1 MTDSGDSA
9 VVVGG
14 ASGIGAAVVER
25 YRTAGRQVVTWDVH
39 DPADVT
45 CDVTDEHQID
55 DALAATIA
63 RCADAPTEI
72 TVTAGI
78 GHSGLLTDVTRA
90 EWDRVLAVN
99 LTGPWLV
106 MRAWARYY
114 AQHEMT
120 ASMVATSSVSARLV
134 DRSMGAYC
142 ASKAALSMTVR
153 IAAAEW
159 APAIRVNAVAP
170 GVTATPMLGGAPVDR
185 GWLGNV
191 ADRTALHRIGSADDI
206 ADAVFALHALP
217 WVTGQVLEA
226 DGGLSLH
233 SPINAWGEVN
243 RDQPIGG

>member
-1 MTDSGDSA
+1 MANSGGAA

-14 ASGIGAAVVER
+14 ASGIGAAVVAR
-25 YRTAGRQVVTWDVH
+25 YRNADREVVSWDLH
-39 DPADVT
+39 DPADFR
-45 CDVTDEHQID
+45 CDVTDEDQID

-63 RCADAPTEI
+63 RCTDAPTEL

-78 GHSGLLTDVTRA
+78 GHSGLLTEITRA

-114 AQHEMT
+114 AEHEVE

-134 DRSMGAYC
+134 DQSMGAYC
-142 ASKAALSMTVR
+142 TSKAGLSMTVR

-170 GVTATPMLGGAPVDR
+170 GVTATPMLGAAPVGQ

-191 ADRTALHRIGSADDI
+191 ADRTALGRLGSADVI

-233 SPINAWGEVN
+233 SPINAWGEA
-243 RDQPIGG
+243 RAPQ

>member
-1 MTDSGDSA
+1 MNSSGGSA
-9 VVVGG
+9 IVVGG
-14 ASGIGAAVVER
+14 ASGIGEAVVAR
-25 YRTAGRQVVTWDVH
+25 YRDAGREVFVWDVQ
-39 DPADVT
+39 DPADVK
-45 CDVTDEHQID
+45 CDVTDPDQVD
-55 DALAATIA
+55 DALSASIA
-63 RCADAPTEI
+63 RCAEVPTEV

-78 GHSGLLTDVTRA
+78 GHSGLLTEVSRE

-114 AQHEMT
+114 AEHGMT

-142 ASKAALSMTVR
+142 SSKAALSMTVR

-170 GVTATPMLGGAPVDR
+170 GVTATPMLGGAPVDQ

-191 ADRTALHRIGSADDI
+191 AERTALGRIGSADDV
-206 ADAVFALHALP
+206 ADAVFALHSLP

-233 SPINAWGEVN
+233 SPINAWGEAN
-243 RDQPIGG
+243 APR

>member
-1 MTDSGDSA
+1 MASSGGAA

-14 ASGIGAAVVER
+14 ASGIGAAVVAR
-25 YRTAGRQVVTWDVH
+25 YGSSDREVVSWDVH
-39 DPADVT
+39 DSADVH
-45 CDVTDEHQID
+45 CDVTDEGQID

-63 RCADAPTEI
+63 RCADAPTEL

-78 GHSGLLTDVTRA
+78 GHSGLLTEITRE

-114 AQHEMT
+114 TEHQLE
-120 ASMVATSSVSARLV
+120 ASMVAMSSVSARLV
-134 DRSMGAYC
+134 DQSMGAYC
-142 ASKAALSMTVR
+142 TSKAGLSMTVR

-170 GVTATPMLGGAPVDR
+170 GVTATPMLGGAPVGR

-191 ADRTALHRIGSADDI
+191 AARTALGRLGSADDI
-206 ADAVFALHALP
+206 AEAVFALHGLP

-233 SPINAWGEVN
+233 SPINAWGEA
-243 RDQPIGG
+243 RAPQ

>member
-1 MTDSGDSA
+1 
-9 VVVGG
+9 
-14 ASGIGAAVVER
+14 
-25 YRTAGRQVVTWDVH
+25 
-39 DPADVT
+39 
-45 CDVTDEHQID
+45 
-55 DALAATIA
+55 
-63 RCADAPTEI
+63 
-72 TVTAGI
+72 
-78 GHSGLLTDVTRA
+78 
-90 EWDRVLAVN
+90 VLAVN

-114 AQHEMT
+114 AEQQLA

-142 ASKAALSMTVR
+142 TSKAGLSMTVR

-170 GVTATPMLGGAPVDR
+170 GVTATPMLGGAPVGQ

-191 ADRTALHRIGSADDI
+191 ADRTALGRLGSADDI

-233 SPINAWGEVN
+233 SPINAWGEA
-243 RDQPIGG
+243 RAPQ

>member
-1 MTDSGDSA
+1 MTDSDGAA

-14 ASGIGAAVVER
+14 ASGIGAAVAAR
-25 YRTAGRQVVTWDVH
+25 YRGAGREVITWDVQA
-39 DPADVT
+39 PADIT
-45 CDVTDEHQID
+45 CDVTDEQQID

-63 RCADAPTEI
+63 NCAGVPTEL
-72 TVTAGI
+72 TVTAGV
-78 GHSGLLTDVTRA
+78 GHSGLLTEITRA

-99 LTGPWLV
+99 VTGPWLV
-106 MRAWARYY
+106 MRAWAHYY
-114 AQHEMT
+114 GAHDIE

-142 ASKAALSMTVR
+142 TSKAALSMTVR

-170 GVTATPMLGGAPVDR
+170 GVTATPMLGGAPVGE

-191 ADRTALHRIGSADDI
+191 ADRTALGRLGSADDI
-206 ADAVFALHALP
+206 ADAILALHALP

-226 DGGLSLH
+226 DGGLALH
-233 SPINAWGEVN
+233 SPINAWGEA
-243 RDQPIGG
+243 RAPQ

>member
-1 MTDSGDSA
+1 MAGSDGAGSGGA

-14 ASGIGAAVVER
+14 ASGIGAALVER
-25 YRTAGRQVVTWDVH
+25 YRDAGREVVTWDVH
-39 DPADVT
+39 DPTDLK
-45 CDVTDEHQID
+45 CDVTDEAEID

-63 RCADAPTEI
+63 RSTTTPTEL

-78 GHSGLLTDVTRA
+78 GHSGLLTEITRA
-90 EWDRVLAVN
+90 EWDHVLAVN
-99 LTGPWLV
+99 VTGPWLV
-106 MRAWARYY
+106 MRAWARWY
-114 AQHEMT
+114 AEHDVE

-142 ASKAALSMTVR
+142 TSKAALSMTVQ

-185 GWLGNV
+185 GWLADV
-191 ADRTALHRIGSADDI
+191 ADRTSLARLGTADDI
-206 ADAVFALHALP
+206 AGAILALHSLP

-226 DGGLSLH
+226 DGGLALH
-233 SPINAWGEVN
+233 SPINAWGARPPE
-243 RDQPIGG
+243 

>member
-1 MTDSGDSA
+1 MTSSGGSA
-9 VVVGG
+9 IVVGG
-14 ASGIGAAVVER
+14 ASGIGEAVVTR
-25 YRTAGRQVVTWDVH
+25 YRDAGREVLVWDVQ
-39 DPADVT
+39 DPADVK
-45 CDVTDEHQID
+45 CDVTDPDQVD
-55 DALAATIA
+55 DALAASIA
-63 RCADAPTEI
+63 RCAEVPTEI
-72 TVTAGI
+72 TVTAGV
-78 GHSGLLTDVTRA
+78 GHSGLLTEVSRE

-106 MRAWARYY
+106 MRAWARHY
-114 AQHEMT
+114 AERGMT

-142 ASKAALSMTVR
+142 TSKAALSMTVQ

-170 GVTATPMLGGAPVDR
+170 GVTATPMLGGAPVDQ

-191 ADRTALHRIGSADDI
+191 AARTALGRIGSADDV
-206 ADAVFALHALP
+206 ADAIFALHSLP

-233 SPINAWGEVN
+233 SPIDAWGEAN
-243 RDQPIGG
+243 PPR